1 MEWNYIY
8 TGLTFREAIEK
19 AKIGAMQGSDVQQLN
34 PVLVPLCTY
43 VGLAYRYCQ
52 EKNQDNLARCGEMP
66 DGLGDNVSLCRP

>member
-66 DGLGDNVSLCRP
+66 VGLGDNVSLCWP

>member
-1 MEWNYIY
+1 
-8 TGLTFREAIEK
+8 
-19 AKIGAMQGSDVQQLN
+19 MQGSNVQQLD

-52 EKNQDNLARCGEMP
+52 EKNKDNLARCGEMP